1 MAKQTDDIQKAQN
14 AIGVKVEIG
23 SDVLALERET
33 EELLAELMGVQG
45 TRGKQ

>member
-14 AIGVKVEIG
+14 AVALEVEERADI
-23 SDVLALERET
+23 LELERET

>member
-14 AIGVKVEIG
+14 SIGVKVEIG

-33 EELLAELMGVQG
+33 EGLLAELMGVQG